1 MKHDRALATLNLAA
15 AAMQKGRKQEAKIL
29 MDEAKRLD
37 TSDMMGDQIKMMRE
51 QLKMP
56 NMQKHMHNPH
66 MRQRGKYF

>member
-37 TSDMMGDQIKMMRE
+37 TSDMMGIRS
-51 QLKMP
+51 
-56 NMQKHMHNPH
+56 
-66 MRQRGKYF
+66 R